1 MNCTY
6 SRKNMETRVYELLEV
21 GDDIPPSTPIR
32 QAISLDREGN
42 VTYTH
47 SQIAYSTQNK
57 DILCDFWGL
66 FWYWPNL
73 LRSRGTAF

>member
-1 MNCTY
+1 
-6 SRKNMETRVYELLEV
+6 METRVYELLEV

-57 DILCDFWGL
+57 DILCDF
-66 FWYWPNL
+66 
-73 LRSRGTAF
+73 